1 MTPMLARPATAVQAT
16 FEPDED
22 EPDEDEPDE
31 DEPDEDEEA
40 DEPDEEDEDDEELP
54 TLSPDF
60 LSPAPDLSPDEDVS
74 DFLLS
79 DPFDPLDPLAN
90 APAGSALFWL
100 ARLSVR

>member
-22 EPDEDEPDE
+22 EPDEDEPED

-40 DEPDEEDEDDEELP
+40 DEPDEEDELP

-79 DPFDPLDPLAN
+79 DPFDPLDPLAD

>member
-22 EPDEDEPDE
+22 EPDEDEPE
-31 DEPDEDEEA
+31 DDDPDEDEEA
-40 DEPDEEDEDDEELP
+40 DEPDEEDEDEELP

-60 LSPAPDLSPDEDVS
+60 LSPVPDLSPDEELS

-79 DPFDPLDPLAN
+79 DPFDPLDPLAD
-90 APAGSALFWL
+90 APAGSVLFWL

>member
-1 MTPMLARPATAVQAT
+1 MLARSVPATAVQAT

-22 EPDEDEPDE
+22 EPEDEEPDEDDDEPDE
-31 DEPDEDEEA
+31 P
-40 DEPDEEDEDDEELP
+40 DEPDEEDEEEDEELP

-60 LSPAPDLSPDEDVS
+60 LSLVPDFSPDEEVS

-79 DPFDPLDPLAN
+79 EPFDPLAE
-90 APAGSALFWL
+90 APAVSLLFWL